1 MNDNLSDFLS
11 AGEIR
16 DLALCGI
23 TTPDQLKKVKA
34 ETLWQDLQK
43 AQEFF
48 PDHRLTLTQSRL
60 ARICGEGA
68 AEAAPVK
75 RYQQSA
81 TWANLDMKARGQVLA
96 QMKYPHQVEE
106 AEAEEED
113 DDDITEDDEQ
123 LGLPIK
129 KAQHVSG
136 LSKSF
141 HAVHCTHSWL
151 TYFGALATVLLI
163 PAICCLGIVPTML
176 LQGIVAEPIHLVYA
190 GAACF
195 VLMLPYII
203 YSRITTCS
211 VCHMRIFS
219 FKNYGRNRAAHHL
232 PILGY
237 TIPTALHILLFFQY
251 RCPACGTT
259 QKLFAR
265 SRHRHR
271 H

>member
-11 AGEIR
+11 SGEIR

-23 TTPDQLKKVKA
+23 STPDQLKKVKA
-34 ETLWQDLQK
+34 ETLWRDLQK

-48 PDHRLTLTQSRL
+48 PDHRLSLTQDRV

-81 TWANLDMKARGQVLA
+81 TWANLDIKAHGQVLSK
-96 QMKYPHQVEE
+96 MKYPHQVEE
-106 AEAEEED
+106 AEEEEND
-113 DDDITEDDEQ
+113 DTITEDDEQ

-151 TYFGALATVLLI
+151 TYFGAFATVLLL
-163 PAICCLGIVPTML
+163 PAICCLGIVPAML
-176 LQGIVAEPIHLVYA
+176 LQGIEAEPIHLVYA

-195 VLMLPYII
+195 ALMLPHII

-265 SRHRHR
+265 RSKRHRH
-271 H
+271 

>member
-48 PDHRLTLTQSRL
+48 PDHSLTLTPDRV
-60 ARICGEGA
+60 ARICGESA

-96 QMKYPHQVEE
+96 KMKYPHQVEE
-106 AEAEEED
+106 EED
-113 DDDITEDDEQ
+113 NGDTYTPAEHDEQ
-123 LGLPIK
+123 VGLPIK

-163 PAICCLGIVPTML
+163 PAICCLGIVPAML

-195 VLMLPYII
+195 ALMLPYII
-203 YSRITTCS
+203 YSRITNCS

-232 PILGY
+232 PLLGY

-265 SRHRHR
+265 HRHRHR

>member
-23 TTPDQLKKVKA
+23 TTPDQLQKAKA

-48 PDHRLTLTQSRL
+48 PDHSLTLTPDRV
-60 ARICGEGA
+60 ARICGESA

-96 QMKYPHQVEE
+96 KMKYPHQVEE
-106 AEAEEED
+106 EED
-113 DDDITEDDEQ
+113 NGDTYTPAEHDEQ
-123 LGLPIK
+123 VGLPIK

-163 PAICCLGIVPTML
+163 PAICCLGIVPAML

-203 YSRITTCS
+203 YSRITNCS

-232 PILGY
+232 PLLGY